1 VDRDDPV
8 LGRKVLSLGAFDY
21 VEKPSFENLSQAGN
35 EIRAKLRLATRKT
48 TGSTANAQSE
58 IRSFPLH
65 APLISKTVNKK
76 KVLIVDDS
84 PTIRQ
89 LLRQILSA
97 DPDLEVVAEAELPSE
112 VEALIIK
119 HSPHVITLDIQM
131 PQMTGVELLKQIQP
145 KHRIPT
151 VMISSISREEGPMVL
166 QALENGAIDYI
177 QKPSLKDLQIVA
189 SDIRERVK
197 AAANTRRSFL
207 SRQVRKSRSRGPI
220 NKECVILLGA
230 STGGTE
236 ALRHILES
244 FPSEIPPIAI
254 VQHIPPVFSAAFAQ
268 RLNTLCPFEVREAV
282 DGDELK
288 HNRVLIAPG
297 GKQMGIVR
305 RGNALHAQISDAP
318 PVNRH
323 KPSVDYMFNSAAA
336 IDRFNFVAGLLT
348 GMGADG
354 ARGLKL
360 LRDRG
365 ARTIAQNEAS
375 CIVYGMPREA
385 VALGAAEFV
394 LPLDD
399 IGSQLLDLASA
410 DRAKQQPKKPA

>member
-1 VDRDDPV
+1 LQDLHVV
-8 LGRKVLSLGAFDY
+8 
-21 VEKPSFENLSQAGN
+21 AGD
-35 EIRAKLRLATRKT
+35 IRA
-48 TGSTANAQSE
+48 
-58 IRSFPLH
+58 
-65 APLISKTVNKK
+65 
-76 KVLIVDDS
+76 
-84 PTIRQ
+84 
-89 LLRQILSA
+89 
-97 DPDLEVVAEAELPSE
+97 
-112 VEALIIK
+112 
-119 HSPHVITLDIQM
+119 
-131 PQMTGVELLKQIQP
+131 
-145 KHRIPT
+145 
-151 VMISSISREEGPMVL
+151 
-166 QALENGAIDYI
+166 
-177 QKPSLKDLQIVA
+177 
-189 SDIRERVK
+189 RVK
-197 AAANTRRSFL
+197 AAASSRRSFS
-207 SRQVRKSRSRGPI
+207 SRQVRKSKARGPI
-220 NKECVILLGA
+220 NKECVLLLGA

-236 ALRHILES
+236 ALRFILES

-288 HNRVLIAPG
+288 NNRVLIAPG

-305 RGNALHAQISDAP
+305 RGNALYAQISDAP

-323 KPSVDYMFNSAAA
+323 KPSVDYLFNSAAA
-336 IDRFNFVAGLLT
+336 IERFNFVAALLT

-360 LRDRG
+360 LRDKG

-399 IGSQLLDLASA
+399 IGSQLLDLSSA
-410 DRAKQQPKKPA
+410 NGTRIKAKKPA